1 MAAIGGPT
9 PSRAPAAT
17 APHRWRPDAAALYFT
32 AFTLLLYLPLV
43 LLVLFSFNAS
53 RTMAFPFKGWTL
65 NWYAQAWRSPGL
77 RQALANSLAVALGSS
92 LVATVLGSLAAVAVL
107 RFRFPGRRL
116 LLAVATLP
124 LVVPSIVLAVALLA
138 GATQVNSLL
147 AATAP
152 GLERA
157 RLRPFSLWTVGVSH
171 VVIALPMVILI
182 VAARLAGIPRRLE
195 EAAMDLGCSY
205 WGAQRRITL
214 PLARSAILAAFLTAF
229 SSSFDEFGTAFLL
242 AGTRQTL
249 PTYLYSQLRSAYKLP
264 MVVAA
269 AAVIIVASL
278 LLVAATEILRRG
290 GEARAGRP

>member
-1 MAAIGGPT
+1 ML
-9 PSRAPAAT
+9 AT
-17 APHRWRPDAAALYFT
+17 APRRWRPDAASLYFL
-32 AFTLLLYLPLV
+32 AFSLLLYLPLV
-43 LLVLFSFNAS
+43 LLLLFSFNAS
-53 RTMAFPFKGWTL
+53 RTMAFPIKGWTL
-65 NWYAQAWRSPGL
+65 DWYLQAWKSPGL
-77 RQALANSLAVALGSS
+77 RQALTNSLVVGLGSS
-92 LVATVLGSLAAVAVL
+92 LAATLLGSLAAVAVM

-116 LLAVATLP
+116 LLAVAALP

-138 GATQVNSLL
+138 GATQLNSLL
-147 AATAP
+147 ATAAL
-152 GLERA
+152 GGGA
-157 RLRPFSLWTVGVSH
+157 WQIRPFSLWTVGISH

-182 VAARLAGIPRRLE
+182 VAARLVGIPRRLE

-205 WGAQRRITL
+205 WGAQRRVTL
-214 PLARSAILAAFLTAF
+214 PLARPAILAAFLTAF

-278 LLVAATEILRRG
+278 LLVAATELLRRG
-290 GEARAGRP
+290 GEPRSGRP

>member
-1 MAAIGGPT
+1 MLAID
-9 PSRAPAAT
+9 
-17 APHRWRPDAAALYFT
+17 HRRRKRPDAAGLYFL
-32 AFTLLLYLPLV
+32 AFTLLLYLPLC

-53 RTMAFPFKGWTL
+53 RTMAFPIKAWTL
-65 NWYAQAWRSPGL
+65 DWYAQAWKNPGL
-77 RQALANSLAVALGSS
+77 RQALTHSLVVGLGSS
-92 LVATVLGSLAAVAVL
+92 IAATVLGSLAAVAVM

-116 LLAVATLP
+116 LLAVAALP

-138 GATQVNSLL
+138 GGVQLNALL
-147 AATAP
+147 EALNPAGGAAQIKV
-152 GLERA
+152 
-157 RLRPFSLWTVGVSH
+157 FSLWTVGISH

-182 VAARLAGIPRRLE
+182 VAARLVGIPRRLE

-205 WGAQRRITL
+205 WGAQRRVTL
-214 PLARSAILAAFLTAF
+214 PLARPAILAAFLTAF

-278 LLVAATEILRRG
+278 LLVAATELLRRS
-290 GEARAGRP
+290 GEARNEEG